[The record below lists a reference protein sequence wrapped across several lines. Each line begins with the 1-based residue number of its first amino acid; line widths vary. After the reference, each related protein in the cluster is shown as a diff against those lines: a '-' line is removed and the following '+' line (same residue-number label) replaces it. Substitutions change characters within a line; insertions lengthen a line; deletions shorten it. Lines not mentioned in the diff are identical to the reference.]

1 MPKNGRKQRQ
11 QQKPRI
17 VEDVEDSEDEEID
30 EDEAFNSDDERK
42 YGSFFSSKRESM
54 GNEDIDESEDDAID
68 SADDDNDDDE
78 DDEGDGGEYMM
89 DLLNKLNPAPEAKE
103 KGSNAAALVDESEFA
118 ASVLKSEQLTID
130 DLMSGLSDTKGFGV
144 MQKVFKEVA
153 KGKTTAAPV
162 AKVVS
167 DRAQRKVAYEHSTD
181 DVTGWLEAVQQN
193 RQAETLD
200 FRPKERPDVL
210 TKNQLVDKFEPTT
223 EFEKELAAA
232 LHEAGQQDEEAMQ
245 RMEEEL
251 LRADDLGSN
260 ELTLEEYQK
269 RRSQLAKMRALMF
282 YHEQKRHHIN
292 KIKSKK
298 YRRIRKKQRE
308 RLKESD
314 TSAQLEEDPDLV
326 REMEEK
332 EEIERMRERMT
343 LAHKNTSKWAK
354 RVLKRGKNV
363 DVDTRRALSAQLA
376 RGDALRRKMDSTTAG
391 ENESDDDDDNE
402 DLVEMARRALAD
414 ADSNA
419 AGIMKSTGLFQLSFM
434 QKGIEKQ
441 RERAKQEARQLL
453 RELEAN
459 EREMDS
465 SAEEEETQL
474 QPKKKKKKV
483 ASADDMKGVMES
495 GKMVASSLT
504 FGSSNTISID
514 GGINIDIGSLSQP
527 RKSDETTATKTIAT
541 EHASTFDVAES
552 GSNVAAVPP
561 EENVNRQQFVEKSG
575 GKGSEIPLNPW
586 LAAPGDLTKE
596 KNKSKRS
603 RYNGIDRRGIIDV
616 DGAAC
621 ILADEP
627 VANAAT
633 APADSAASRQDKSII
648 LLSQEELIRR
658 AFVAPTE
665 QEVDDE
671 FLKEKAEAEER
682 DDPIRKKEASAN
694 TAMGWGSWAG
704 QGAPAPRPA
713 RKLPKHLQP
722 PEKKAPKRSRL
733 DEKKPNV
740 IIIEKRL
747 KKTANSFQV
756 AHIPY
761 PYKSREEYEK
771 AMSGGLGKEW
781 NVSSGVKNLTRP
793 DVLTRAGKVIQ
804 PISKRAKQQR
814 TAAKF

>member
-1 MPKNGRKQRQ
+1 MPKNRRP

-17 VEDVEDSEDEEID
+17 VEDVEDEEDEEID

-42 YGSFFSSKRESM
+42 YGTFFSSTQKSM
-54 GNEDIDESEDDAID
+54 GDEDESDDG
-68 SADDDNDDDE
+68 ADAS
-78 DDEGDGGEYMM
+78 DDEGDGGDYMLE
-89 DLLNKLNPAPEAKE
+89 LLNKLNPAPAVKE
-103 KGSNAAALVDESEFA
+103 KGRNAAALVAESEFA
-118 ASVLKSEQLTID
+118 ASVLKSEQLTLD

-144 MQKVFKEVA
+144 MQSVFKEVA
-153 KGKTTAAPV
+153 KGKATAAPV

-167 DRAQRKVAYEHSTD
+167 DRAQRKVAYENSSN
-181 DVTGWLEAVQQN
+181 DVSGWLEAVQQN

-200 FRPKERPDVL
+200 FRPKERSDVL

-232 LHEAGQQDEEAMQ
+232 LREAGQQDEEAIQ

-251 LRADDLGSN
+251 LRADDLDSN
-260 ELTLEEYQK
+260 ELTLEEYKK

-308 RLKESD
+308 RLKDSEE
-314 TSAQLEEDPDLV
+314 SAQLEEDPDLV

-332 EEIERMRERMT
+332 EEVERMRERMT

-391 ENESDDDDDNE
+391 ENESDDENESE
-402 DLVEMARRALAD
+402 DLVEMARRVLAD
-414 ADSNA
+414 ADNDA
-419 AGIMKSTGLFQLSFM
+419 AGMMKSTGLFQLSFM

-459 EREMDS
+459 ERERD
-465 SAEEEETQL
+465 SAEEEAEVQQ
-474 QPKKKKKKV
+474 QPLKKKKKV
-483 ASADDMKGVMES
+483 ASSAEMQGVMES

-504 FGSSNTISID
+504 FGSSNTIAID
-514 GGINIDIGSLSQP
+514 GGINIDIRSISKSSSTSGPTSL
-527 RKSDETTATKTIAT
+527 KVVAT
-541 EHASTFDVAES
+541 EHASTFDVVETDL
-552 GSNVAAVPP
+552 NIVAASEKAVD
-561 EENVNRQQFVEKSG
+561 RQRFVEQSKRKG
-575 GKGSEIPLNPW
+575 GEEELNPW
-586 LAAPGDLTKE
+586 LSAPGDSTTE
-596 KNKSKRS
+596 KSKS
-603 RYNGIDRRGIIDV
+603 KKSKYKGVDRRGIVDV
-616 DGAAC
+616 DGAAS
-621 ILADEP
+621 ILADAP
-627 VANAAT
+627 VSKAGKAL
-633 APADSAASRQDKSII
+633 ADGAGSSQGKSIV

-658 AFVAPTE
+658 AFVAPSE

-682 DDPIRKKEASAN
+682 DDPIRKKEANPN

-704 QGAPAPRPA
+704 EGAPAARPP

-722 PEKKAPKRSRL
+722 PEKKLPKRKRQ

-740 IIIEKRL
+740 IINEKRL
-747 KKTANSFQV
+747 KKTANAFQIT
-756 AHIPY
+756 HIPY

-771 AMSGGLGKEW
+771 AMAGGLGKEW
-781 NVSSGVKNLTRP
+781 NVSSSVKNLTRP
-793 DVLTRAGKVIQ
+793 DILTRAGKVIQ
-804 PISKRAKQQR
+804 PISKRAKQSR